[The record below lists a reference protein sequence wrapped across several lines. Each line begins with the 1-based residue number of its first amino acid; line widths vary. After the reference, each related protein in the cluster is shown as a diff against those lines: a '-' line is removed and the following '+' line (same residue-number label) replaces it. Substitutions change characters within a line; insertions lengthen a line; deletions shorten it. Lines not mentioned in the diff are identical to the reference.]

1 MSQLDLQMPNLG
13 TRIKSEL
20 SLRGLYQK
28 DLAQILGVSQATLS
42 NKISGSIRFTADE
55 IAEISRLLNVSADS
69 LLGLKPLEVK

>member
-69 LLGLKPLEVK
+69 LLGLKPLEVE